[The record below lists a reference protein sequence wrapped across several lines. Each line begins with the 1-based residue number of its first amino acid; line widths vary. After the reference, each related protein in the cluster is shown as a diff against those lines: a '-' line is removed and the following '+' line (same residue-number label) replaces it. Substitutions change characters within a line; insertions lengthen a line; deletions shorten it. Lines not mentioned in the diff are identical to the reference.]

1 MPHMSGKVVAITGAA
16 RGIGRATA
24 EASIRAGHRV
34 AIADLDAELTEQT
47 ASAIG
52 AEAFQADVTD
62 ADSFAAFLDGAEERL
77 GPLDVLVNNAGIIF
91 LGPFAEETPE
101 HTRRQVEVNVLGVT
115 TGTRL
120 ALDRFLPRGRGH
132 IVNIASSAG
141 LIASAGGA
149 TYSATKHAVV
159 GLTRALRNELHG
171 TDIRTTI
178 VMPGIIRTDM
188 IGGFDVPRGIR
199 TVGPEMVAEAIVD
212 ALRTGRQEVIVP
224 RETTVLAR
232 LAAVLPPRAADAF
245 KRALKADRILAGA
258 DRSQRVAYEQR
269 LESEVGSQR

>member
-1 MPHMSGKVVAITGAA
+1 MSGKVVAISGAA

-34 AIADLDAELTEQT
+34 AIADLDLELTQQT

-77 GPLDVLVNNAGIIF
+77 GALDVLVNNAGVFF
-91 LGPFAEETPE
+91 LGPYADETPE
-101 HTRRQVEVNVLGVT
+101 HTRRMVEVNVLGVM

-120 ALDRFLPRGRGH
+120 ALDRFLPRRGGH

-141 LIASAGGA
+141 LIASGGGA

-159 GLTRALRNELHG
+159 GLTRALRSELRG
-171 TDIRTTI
+171 TGVKTTV

-188 IGGFDVPRGIR
+188 IGGFDVPPGVR
-199 TVGPEMVAEAIVD
+199 TVGPEMVADAIVA
-212 ALRTGRQEVIVP
+212 ALSSGRPEVIVP
-224 RETTVLAR
+224 RETTILAR
-232 LAAVLPPRAADAF
+232 LVGVLPPRASDAF
-245 KRALKADRILAGA
+245 KRASRVDRVLAGA
-258 DRSQRVAYEQR
+258 DRSQRTAYEER
-269 LESEVGSQR
+269 LEAESHAPR

>member
-1 MPHMSGKVVAITGAA
+1 MNIAITGGA

-24 EASIRAGHRV
+24 EACLRAGHRV
-34 AIADLDAELTEQT
+34 AIADLDLALTQET
-47 ASAIG
+47 ARAIG
-52 AEAFQADVTD
+52 AEAFQVDVVD
-62 ADSFAAFLDGAEERL
+62 RASFAAFLDGAEERL
-77 GPLDVLVNNAGIIF
+77 GPLDALVNNAGIF
-91 LGPFAEETPE
+91 HLGLFAEETPE
-101 HTRRQVEVNVLGVT
+101 HTVRQVEVNVLGVMH
-115 TGTRL
+115 GTRL

-159 GLTRALRNELHG
+159 GLTRALRGELRG
-171 TDIRTTI
+171 TAIRTTI

-188 IGGFDVPRGIR
+188 IGGFDVPAGIR
-199 TVGPEMVAEAIVD
+199 TVGPEMVAGAIVD
-212 ALRTGRQEVIVP
+212 ALRTGRLEVIVP

-232 LAAVLPPRAADAF
+232 LANALPPRAADAF

-258 DRSQRVAYEQR
+258 DRSQRADYER
-269 LESEVGSQR
+269 RVDSER